1 MSNYR
6 YGPTAV
12 APRPRIA
19 QATVP
24 GGMGQYRAQATVP
37 GGMGQYV
44 AQATVPG
51 GMGQYIAQATVP
63 GGMGTI
69 GQIWENYKGLILL
82 GGVAAVGLYFLK
94 KKGMMGNPEGS
105 RSQAN
110 LVLRHIDDFAAE
122 HPRGEVSR
130 VLDNVE
136 RRFPG
141 LSSRVDAARARVL

>member
-1 MSNYR
+1 MSEYR
-6 YGPTAV
+6 YGPN
-12 APRPRIA
+12 APRRPLTA

-24 GGMGQYRAQATVP
+24 GGMGQYQAQATVP

-63 GGMGTI
+63 GGMGNLA
-69 GQIWENYKGLILL
+69 QVWENYKGLIVV
-82 GGVAAVGLYFLK
+82 GGLAALGLYFWK
-94 KKGMMGNPEGS
+94 KRGFAANPSGTRE
-105 RSQAN
+105 QAN
-110 LVLRHIDDFAAE
+110 IVLANIDEFAAD
-122 HPRGEVSR
+122 HPRGEVAR

-141 LSSRVDAARARVL
+141 MAGRIDAARARVL